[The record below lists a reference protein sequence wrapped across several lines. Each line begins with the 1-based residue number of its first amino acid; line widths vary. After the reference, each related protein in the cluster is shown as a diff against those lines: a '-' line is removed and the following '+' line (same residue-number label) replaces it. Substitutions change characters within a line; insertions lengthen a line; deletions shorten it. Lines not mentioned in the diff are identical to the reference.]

1 MFILKNPITSKF
13 SNTYYSPLFKN
24 LDELV
29 NSALDMTTESFSHKL
44 TLSED
49 DANYYLH
56 LDVPGYKNSEIDI
69 NVEGSNL
76 SIKARNEKRGV
87 FSRTISL
94 WSGLNTDKI
103 TGRIEDGILVISLPK
118 VEKVKSKKIKVE

>member
-1 MFILKNPITSKF
+1 MFILKKPITSKF